1 MSKQIEIE
9 LGKKAVSDAI
19 KELRKYK
26 LFLIRRNRS
35 IVYHL
40 MQAGWEAVQSSIKT
54 AQTDVPDQTRSVGR
68 KFELPNTNFRGEI
81 VEGQMIASSPKIMFW
96 EFGAGIHY
104 NTPVDTTPHPK
115 GTEYGGK
122 LGVDITIGNYSH
134 GINGHSHGQF
144 DTWHYGGEEV
154 HGTEA
159 AMPMYNAWKYMRE
172 KYVSIATNIM
182 SQGNLYNSGGD

>member
-1 MSKQIEIE
+1 MPKQIEIE
-9 LGKKAVSDAI
+9 LGKKAISDAI

-40 MQAGWEAVQSSIKT
+40 MQVGWEAVQSSIKT
-54 AQTDVPDQTRSVGR
+54 AQTDIPDQTRSVKR
-68 KFELPNTNFRGEI
+68 TFDLPSTNFRGEV
-81 VEGQMIASSPKIMFW
+81 VEGQLIATSPKIMFW

-115 GTEYGGK
+115 GMEYGGK
-122 LGVDITIGNYSH
+122 LGMDISIGNYSH
-134 GINGHSHGQF
+134 GINGHSLGQF
-144 DTWHYGGEEV
+144 DSWHEGGRLV

-159 AMPMYNAWKYMRE
+159 AMPMYNAWKYMKS
-172 KYVSIATNIM
+172 KYVTVAQQM
-182 SQGNLYNSGGD
+182 LSQSNLYNSG